1 MTTMWVTDMRK
12 IYVCSALRGDV
23 DENIRKA
30 RGFCEYVARE
40 YQAIPIAPHIYLTQ
54 FLDDENAEDREFG
67 LKAGLSLLSEC
78 DELWY
83 FGDQV
88 TRGMADEICYALGHD
103 IPVKYV
109 PEHQYDNYLS
119 ERMNTNEIKL

>member
-1 MTTMWVTDMRK
+1 MRK
-12 IYVCSALRGDV
+12 IYICSALRGAMED
-23 DENIRKA
+23 NICKA
-30 RGFCEYVARE
+30 RMYCEYVVRE
-40 YQAIPIAPHIYLTQ
+40 HRMIPIAPHIYLTQ
-54 FLDDENAEDREFG
+54 FLNDENAEDREFG
-67 LKAGLSLLSEC
+67 LKAGLSPLSEC

-109 PEHQYDNYLS
+109 PEHQYENYLS
-119 ERMNTNEIKL
+119 ERMNTNEIQF

>member
-1 MTTMWVTDMRK
+1 MRK
-12 IYVCSALRGDV
+12 IYVCSALRGNV

-54 FLDDENAEDREFG
+54 FLNDENAEDREFG
-67 LKAGLSLLSEC
+67 LKAGLSLLSVS

-88 TRGMADEICYALGHD
+88 TQGMADEICYALGHD

-109 PEHQYDNYLS
+109 PEHQYENYLS

>member
-1 MTTMWVTDMRK
+1 ME
-12 IYVCSALRGDV
+12 
-23 DENIRKA
+23 ENIRKA
-30 RGFCEYVARE
+30 RIYCEYVVRE
-40 YQAIPIAPHIYLTQ
+40 YGMLPIAPHIYFTQ
-54 FLDDENAEDREFG
+54 FLNDEITVEREFG
-67 LKAGLSLLSEC
+67 LSAGLSLLSVC

-109 PEHQYDNYLS
+109 PEHQYETYFS
-119 ERMNTNEIKL
+119 ERMNSNEIQF

>member
-1 MTTMWVTDMRK
+1 ME
-12 IYVCSALRGDV
+12 
-23 DENIRKA
+23 ENIRKA
-30 RGFCEYVARE
+30 RIYCEYVVRE
-40 YQAIPIAPHIYLTQ
+40 YGMLPIAPHIYFTQ
-54 FLDDENAEDREFG
+54 FLNDEITVEREFG
-67 LKAGLSLLSEC
+67 LSAGLSLLSVC

-109 PEHQYDNYLS
+109 PEHQYEKYFS
-119 ERMNTNEIKL
+119 ERMNTNEFQF